1 MIVGLLCQWLSNQG
15 IGRYNG
21 ANRMT
26 KLREFERMAGTL
38 IAIRQMQASRI
49 VCLAG
54 TFDCH
59 LKKIISENLEKMFY
73 NSKKLF
79 ATIEGITM
87 TIRNVL

>member
-1 MIVGLLCQWLSNQG
+1 MIVGLFCQWLSNQG

-59 LKKIISENLEKMFY
+59 LKKKISDNMEKIFY
-73 NSKKLF
+73 NSNKVLT
-79 ATIEGITM
+79 TIEGITM
-87 TIRNVL
+87 T